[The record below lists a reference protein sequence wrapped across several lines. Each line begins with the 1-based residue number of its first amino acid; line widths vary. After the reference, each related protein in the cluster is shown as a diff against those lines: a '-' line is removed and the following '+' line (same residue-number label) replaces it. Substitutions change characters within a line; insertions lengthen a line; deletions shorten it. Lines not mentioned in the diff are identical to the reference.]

1 MEIVKMVLAISAMLG
16 CFSAIALGYIVPKS
30 AVIYSLFALLFF
42 SISIAASFENNFPKE

>member
-1 MEIVKMVLAISAMLG
+1 MVLAISAMLG

-42 SISIAASFENNFPKE
+42 SISIAASFENNFPKD